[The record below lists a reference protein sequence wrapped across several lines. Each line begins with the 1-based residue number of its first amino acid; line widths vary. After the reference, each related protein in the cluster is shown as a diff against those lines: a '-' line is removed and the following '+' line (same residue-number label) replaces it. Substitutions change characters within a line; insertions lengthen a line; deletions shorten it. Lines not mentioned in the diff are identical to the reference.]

1 MFKRNR
7 NSHKQANIRT
17 LIDAK
22 TRINGDVCFA
32 GGLHLDGT
40 INGNVSAAEGAS
52 AFLSVSETGCV
63 EGTVVVPT
71 IVLNGQ
77 VKGDIH
83 AGEHIKLGPRA
94 RVLGNLSYVHI
105 ETAVGAQINGKLIHR
120 TAEGAAAPQAE
131 VQAELA
137 GDVPL

>member
-7 NSHKQANIRT
+7 SSHKQANIRT

-22 TRINGDVCFA
+22 TRIDGHVTFA

-63 EGTVVVPT
+63 EGTVTVPT

-83 AGEHIKLGPRA
+83 ASEHVKLGPRA
-94 RVLGNLSYVHI
+94 RVLGNVSYVHI
-105 ETAVGAQINGKLIHR
+105 ETAVGAQINGKLIHS
-120 TAEGAAAPQAE
+120 TPGSAAAPQADI
-131 VQAELA
+131 QPALA

>member
-7 NSHKQANIRT
+7 SSHKQANIRT

-22 TRINGDVCFA
+22 TRIDGHVTFA

-40 INGNVSAAEGAS
+40 INGNVAAADGAS

-77 VKGDIH
+77 VKGDIL
-83 AGEHIKLGPRA
+83 ASEHIKLGPRA
-94 RVLGNLSYVHI
+94 RVLGNVSYVHI
-105 ETAVGAQINGKLIHR
+105 ETSVGAQINGKLIHR
-120 TAEGAAAPQAE
+120 AAGGDAAPQGE
-131 VQAELA
+131 VAAALA
-137 GDVPL
+137 GEVPL